1 MINMKKERGIVT
13 MSMKNK
19 KIINIILYSLFII
32 VFAVFLSIKFLLID
46 IIPQKYE
53 LLLTGCFLFVFW
65 GGIAFHFFDYPLI
78 KKAFIILR
86 NFLIII
92 YIILIVFLLWSN
104 SHLDKI
110 TAIEIPASQIHIL
123 ALRDSKIE
131 TIEDL
136 DGKELKYQSSSN
148 TYSMNIVVEKIK
160 SNGKIDIKK
169 SDSYYSLVN
178 ELYDEKVDAIL
189 VDGSS
194 MTMIENNFEDFDK
207 HVKIIKSYKKE
218 VEKQEVK
225 KKTVFNNNE
234 PFVVLVSGI
243 DRVGDPMVEAL
254 SDVNL
259 LLFVYPE
266 TKKVSMVSIPRDT
279 YVPNPATDNA
289 LDKFTHTGVYGID
302 NTVLATENLFDINID
317 YYIRVSFDSVSSIVD
332 IIGGI
337 SVDVELDFCEQ
348 NSARSFAEGD
358 LICLKKGL
366 QVLNGEQAL
375 AYARHGKTEGY
386 ADQGRNRAQQK
397 IIKAVSTKLLDI
409 TSLSKIPETISTLSD
424 YISTNMPKV
433 DILKFAKSQLENEDD
448 ASWIFETLT
457 TLDGYSD
464 MLPTASMGW
473 DLPLYVW
480 IPNYTNLKLVHD
492 TYFANCSKYSDTNKC
507 SDINAVYQPPQNLLY
522 MN

>member
-1 MINMKKERGIVT
+1 
-13 MSMKNK
+13 MSIKNK
-19 KIINIILYSLFII
+19 KIINIIFYSLLTI
-32 VFAVFLSIKFLLID
+32 VFVVFLSVRFVLID

-53 LLLTGCFLFVFW
+53 LMLIGCFLFVLL
-65 GGIAFHFFDYPLI
+65 GGITFHFFDYPLI
-78 KKAFIILR
+78 RKIFIILR
-86 NFLIII
+86 NFLIIV
-92 YIILIVFLLWSN
+92 YTILIAFLLWSN

-110 TAIEIPASQIHIL
+110 TAIEIPDSQIHIL
-123 ALRDSKIE
+123 VLRDSKIE
-131 TIEDL
+131 SVKDL
-136 DGKELKYQSSSN
+136 DGKKLKYQLSSN
-148 TYSMNIVVEKIK
+148 TYSMNVVVEKLK
-160 SNGKIDIKK
+160 NNRKIDIKK
-169 SDSYYSLVN
+169 SDSYYSLIN
-178 ELYDEKVDAIL
+178 ELYDKKIDAIL

-194 MTMIENNFEDFDK
+194 MTMIENNFKDFDK
-207 HVKIIKSYKKE
+207 HVKILKSYKKE
-218 VEKQEVK
+218 VKKQEVK

-279 YVPNPATDNA
+279 YVPNPATNNV

-302 NTVLATENLFDINID
+302 NTVLATENLFDIKID
-317 YYIRVSFDSVSSIVD
+317 YYIRVSFDSVSSVVD
-332 IIGGI
+332 TIGGI

-358 LICLKKGL
+358 LICLNKGL
-366 QVLNGEQAL
+366 QALNGEQAL
-375 AYARHGKTEGY
+375 AYARHRKTEGY

-397 IIKAVSTKLLDI
+397 IIKAVSKKLLDV

-424 YISTNMPKV
+424 YIVTNMPKV
-433 DILKFAKSQLENEDD
+433 DILRFAKSQLEDEDNV
-448 ASWIFETLT
+448 SWTFETLT

-480 IPNYTNLKLVHD
+480 IPNYTNLKIVHD
-492 TYFANCSKYSDTNKC
+492 TYYANCSRYSDTNKC
-507 SDINAVYQPPQNLLY
+507 ANINAEYKAMQNLIY
-522 MN
+522 TN